1 MDRVTIDAGKSIW
14 VEKTPGHIYCIREIT
29 KRVPG
34 AVFLHI
40 VRDGRD
46 VVASLYEVTNRA
58 PRAWAS
64 LAHPWLPEFMRFK
77 GFTIAECVEMWNS
90 SVSITA
96 SWSGKP
102 NHHVVHYE
110 SLVSTPR
117 ESVERLA
124 RYLDIPFE
132 LSMLDPGRT
141 AQAIVRA
148 DEAWKMRNSGAILR
162 PERRFDKIFTDA
174 ERSWISDHLVP
185 MPAAVS

>member
-1 MDRVTIDAGKSIW
+1 MK
-14 VEKTPGHIYCIREIT
+14 
-29 KRVPG
+29 
-34 AVFLHI
+34 
-40 VRDGRD
+40 
-46 VVASLYEVTNRA
+46 
-58 PRAWAS
+58 
-64 LAHPWLPEFMRFK
+64 FK
-77 GFTIAECVEMWNS
+77 GYTIAECVEMWNS

-141 AQAIVRA
+141 AQAIVRD
-148 DEAWKMRNSGAILR
+148 DEAWKMRNSGAIQR